1 MLRSL
6 LTLNSGPISSTRGK
20 TRKTRR
26 QPTKLRQTQA
36 TTAFAPMTLESLE
49 PRVLFHG
56 GEIDGIVDIE
66 VVNGTVV
73 VVEAPNSDEHL
84 PHQDSQGKQNEHLA
98 LLDLVK
104 YADVNRA
111 AINDG
116 LWSDPATWAGGLIP
130 NANANVLIPHDV
142 TVIYDL
148 NNLTPYRTVRV
159 DGQLHFKHNKNTK
172 MLVDTLVVSPEG
184 TLTIGTENQPIQA
197 NVTATIVIVDN
208 GEINTDWD
216 PKLLSRGV
224 LSHGVVDIHG
234 QAKTGFHA
242 LAKTP
247 HAGNTKLLLA
257 GEETTWRIGD
267 QLVLTGT
274 DPEQNQDEELEILD
288 IQYDASQDITTISV
302 RPLAFNHQPPA
313 DDLSVYVANL
323 TRNVVITSQNKHDIS
338 RRGHVMFMHSPHVE
352 IHHATLD
359 ELGRTDKKSAI
370 TDKLVDNNGNLI
382 FGDNTNPRGRYALH
396 LHRTGTAP
404 GAAPA
409 VVEGVVVDGSPGWG
423 VVNHSSNAN
432 VSDSVS
438 FNVVGA
444 GFVGEAGD
452 EIGSFIGNIAIRS
465 EGSGEVIDQRQIFPD
480 KPFDL
485 SNPKNDDFGHG
496 GHGFWLQG
504 PGIAVENNIAVGHR
518 HAGFA
523 FWSRALNEP
532 DVMDEVSFGFG
543 NVATFRSENV
553 IDQPELIEG
562 VDFVRSDL
570 VRLRSFKN
578 NVAFASASGLDISRH
593 MLTLSSLYDYK
604 SVVEDFT
611 AWNIGTFTD
620 ERNVAING
628 DDFGAQGGNNGVTIR
643 YSHNLVFRNLRLIGT
658 NDPTS
663 VGINRNHAVSD
674 VVFENPQIEGFGIG
688 INTPRRGDIVV
699 EGGFLDNEMD
709 IQVTNAN
716 GGSSNRPLDVDIR
729 GVEFRSNS
737 NPLINLKTD
746 IASSISLT
754 QVFAP
759 SSVTL
764 NNDPIFFNSQNAN
777 FVPFPTSK
785 SLSGL
790 KTQGLGIHPSLLV
803 GKTNQQLWNNYGL
816 AVGGQ
821 ITPNEAVVDARA
833 VGGLII
839 KNDAGITVTSASNLK
854 TTEAGGEA
862 TFDVVLNSKPTA
874 NVSIGI
880 ASSDTS
886 EGIVSN
892 SKLTFTTSNWNVPRT
907 VTVTGVDDDDV
918 DGDTA
923 YKILI
928 AASVSNDLNYHGINP
943 SDLNATNADNDTDD
957 APTDDAPTDDTVRI
971 INNGDSGFQM
981 KGKWTGPY
989 LGQGFE
995 DTVHFSARGDG
1006 SDTATWTFGGLSD
1019 GIYRVSATWS
1029 KHDNRATNTPF
1040 TVLDGSVER
1049 GTIRV
1054 NQELAP
1060 SADVVVDGVNFQDL
1074 GTFAIVNGS
1083 LVVQLTDDADQYVIA
1098 DAIRVE
1104 RIGDVAKT
1112 IDNSDSG
1119 FAHTGDWVGPYLGQG
1134 FEDAVHFS
1142 AHGDGSDVATWTFKG
1157 LLPGQYR
1164 VSTTWSAH
1172 SNRATDAPFMI
1183 LDDTAQRGKIL
1194 VNQELAPT
1202 ADVIVDGTSFQ
1213 KLGTFDI
1220 TSGELVVRLTDD
1232 ADQYV
1237 LADAVHIEW
1246 VGNLAK
1252 TIDNGDLGF
1261 AHTGDWVGP
1270 YLGQGF
1276 EDAVHFS
1283 ARGNGSDVASW
1294 TFTGLLRGQY
1304 SVFVTWSEH
1313 PNRATDAPFSVF
1325 DNTTQRS
1332 NILVN
1337 QELAPTADI
1346 MVDGTSF
1353 QSLGSV
1359 DIASGVLVVR
1369 LTDDADQYVIADAV
1383 RIERIGELGLP
1394 A

>member
-6 LTLNSGPISSTRGK
+6 LTVKSSQPSSS
-20 TRKTRR
+20 RKTKTNRNRR
-26 QPTKLRQTQA
+26 QPTKLRQPQA
-36 TTAFAPMTLESLE
+36 ATAFAPMTLESLE

-73 VVEAPNSDEHL
+73 VVEDTNFDQQL

-370 TDKLVDNNGNLI
+370 TDKLVNSNGNLI

-465 EGSGEVIDQRQIFPD
+465 EGSGEVADQRQIFPD
-480 KPFDL
+480 QPFDL

-593 MLTLSSLYDYK
+593 MLTLSSLLDYK

-620 ERNVAING
+620 RRNLAING
-628 DDFGAQGGNNGVTIR
+628 DDFAAQGGNNGVTIR

-663 VGINRNHAVSD
+663 VGVNRNHAVSD
-674 VVFENPQIEGFGIG
+674 VVFENPQIEGFGVG

-699 EGGFLDNEMD
+699 EGGFLDNDVD
-709 IQVTNAN
+709 IQITTAN
-716 GGSSNRPLDVDIR
+716 GGSSNNPLNVDIR

-737 NPLINLKTD
+737 NPLINMKTD
-746 IASSISLT
+746 IAGAISFA

-759 SSVTL
+759 STVTL
-764 NNDPIFFNSQNAN
+764 DGNPMFFNSQNAG

-790 KTQGLGIHPSLLV
+790 KTKGLGIHPSLLV

-816 AVGGQ
+816 AVGGK
-821 ITPNEAVVDARA
+821 IRPSAAVIDARIQ
-833 VGGLII
+833 GGRII
-839 KNDAGITVTSASNLK
+839 KNVGITVTSASNLK
-854 TTEAGGEA
+854 TTETGGEV
-862 TFDVVLNSKPTA
+862 TFDVVLNSKPNA

-892 SKLTFTTSNWNVPRT
+892 SNLTFTTNNWNVPRT
-907 VTVTGVDDDDV
+907 VTVTGVDDSNV
-918 DGDTA
+918 DGDVA
-923 YKILI
+923 YKILT
-928 AASVSNDLNYHGINP
+928 APSVSNDPNYDGINP
-943 SDLNATNADNDTDD
+943 QDVNVTNVDNDDS
-957 APTDDAPTDDTVRI
+957 PTNSTVRI
-971 INNGDSGFQM
+971 IDNGSPGFQTT
-981 KGKWTGPY
+981 GKWTGPFS
-989 LGQGFE
+989 GQGFQN
-995 DTVHFSARGDG
+995 DVHFSYPDDQD
-1006 SDTATWTFGGLSD
+1006 SATWTFNGLSD
-1019 GIYRVSATWS
+1019 GTYRVSATWS
-1029 KHDNRATNTPF
+1029 THDNRATNTPF
-1040 TVLDGSVER
+1040 TVLDGSVKR
-1049 GTIRV
+1049 DTIRV
-1054 NQELAP
+1054 NQQLAP
-1060 SADVVVDGVNFQDL
+1060 SADVVVNGVNFQDL
-1074 GTFAIVNGS
+1074 GTFDIVNGT
-1083 LVVQLTDDADQYVIA
+1083 LVVRINDDANGFVIA
-1098 DAIRVE
+1098 DAIRIE
-1104 RIGDVAKT
+1104 RDGEVDLSDGQV
-1112 IDNSDSG
+1112 ID
-1119 FAHTGDWVGPYLGQG
+1119 
-1134 FEDAVHFS
+1134 FS
-1142 AHGDGSDVATWTFKG
+1142 TAT
-1157 LLPGQYR
+1157 
-1164 VSTTWSAH
+1164 
-1172 SNRATDAPFMI
+1172 
-1183 LDDTAQRGKIL
+1183 
-1194 VNQELAPT
+1194 
-1202 ADVIVDGTSFQ
+1202 
-1213 KLGTFDI
+1213 I
-1220 TSGELVVRLTDD
+1220 TSLNSQDSEGTATVQNNGKTLRL
-1232 ADQYV
+1232 
-1237 LADAVHIEW
+1237 
-1246 VGNLAK
+1246 VGNLWKKISFSYDVTPNTVLEFDFRSSAEGDIHGIGFSGLSNRVFQVFG
-1252 TIDNGDLGF
+1252 TQSWAIDAFNNYSPSNGTK
-1261 AHTGDWVGP
+1261 HYVIPVG
-1270 YLGQGF
+1270 QF
-1276 EDAVHFS
+1276 
-1283 ARGNGSDVASW
+1283 
-1294 TFTGLLRGQY
+1294 FTGQMFKMTFINDHDTLSTVTPDAE
-1304 SVFVTWSEH
+1304 SVFSNVTIHE
-1313 PNRATDAPFSVF
+1313 
-1325 DNTTQRS
+1325 
-1332 NILVN
+1332 
-1337 QELAPTADI
+1337 
-1346 MVDGTSF
+1346 
-1353 QSLGSV
+1353 
-1359 DIASGVLVVR
+1359 
-1369 LTDDADQYVIADAV
+1369 
-1383 RIERIGELGLP
+1383 
-1394 A
+1394 